1 MKQITIT
8 GNVGKFEKRFTA
20 ENQPVLNFTV
30 GVYDGKD
37 AATQQSKTI
46 WFSVSIYGKKVE
58 YLEKSMAIGAKVTV
72 WGELGIN
79 YYTTQ
84 DGQPRW
90 NLKLNFADA
99 EVMGKVE
106 HKEASAPQDVQHP
119 STTQQQEVK
128 KTNSDIPF

>member
-58 YLEKSMAIGAKVTV
+58 YLEKSMGIGAKVIA

-84 DGQPRW
+84 DGQSKW

-106 HKEASAPQDVQHP
+106 HKGI
-119 STTQQQEVK
+119 TTQETPPPQTVPEQDSK
-128 KTNSDIPF
+128 LKNNDIPF

>member
-58 YLEKSMAIGAKVTV
+58 YLEKSMSIGAKVIA

-84 DGQPRW
+84 DGQPKW
-90 NLKLNFADA
+90 NLKINYADA

-106 HKEASAPQDVQHP
+106 HKEVSTQDVQQP
-119 STTQQQEVK
+119 STPQQGL
-128 KTNSDIPF
+128 KTKNNDIPF

>member
-58 YLEKSMAIGAKVTV
+58 YLEKSMSIGAKVIA

-84 DGQPRW
+84 DGQPKW

-99 EVMGKVE
+99 EVMAKVE
-106 HKEASAPQDVQHP
+106 HKEQVTNQETPPTIS
-119 STTQQQEVK
+119 QQEPK
-128 KTNSDIPF
+128 LKNNDIPF